1 MNNSPYTVVNVRL
14 TVTST
19 LSTTATATIY
29 DDFNLYIIDECY
41 GNVLSA
47 SSTPSNVAYL
57 IDDDGSTAANTQYA
71 TVTGSEGESRCA
83 LSRSV
88 EIWDDT
94 AGGFIAF
101 NAGSYSWA
109 TVTDQSSSN
118 SRIVFTVD
126 TEAGTTLDGASV
138 DETLYHMRIVTE
150 DPISVDS
157 SSPVYQTFDVS
168 FNYEC
173 QTDHFTL
180 SGVSEQRFAL
190 GQSDTTYSLGM
201 TQA

>member
-1 MNNSPYTVVNVRL
+1 MRL
-14 TVTST
+14 SVTST
-19 LSTTATATIY
+19 LSTSTSATIY
-29 DDFNLYIIDECY
+29 DSFNLYIIDECY
-41 GNVLSA
+41 NNVLTA

-83 LSRSV
+83 LTRSV

-94 AGGFIAF
+94 AGEFISF

-109 TVTDQSSSN
+109 SVTDQSSSN

-138 DETLYHMRIVTE
+138 DETLYHMRIKTE
-150 DPISVDS
+150 DPVSVHTS
-157 SSPVYQTFDVS
+157 NPIYQTFDVS

-173 QTDHFTL
+173 QTDYFSGL
-180 SGVSEQRFAL
+180 GVSEQRF
-190 GQSDTTYSLGM
+190 SLGSSDD
-201 TQA
+201 TVYFYNT